1 MEVLNMIANIF
12 SLYYAHKITREE
24 RKVILQKNI
33 NPDMFNLAVS
43 SLIDRGNVRNY
54 SRSNSNRFFIRL
66 L

>member
-1 MEVLNMIANIF
+1 MKVLNIIANIF

-43 SLIDRGNVRNY
+43 SLIDGGR
-54 SRSNSNRFFIRL
+54 
-66 L
+66 